1 MTKRATRSEKQE
13 WWSRPLADALSWL
26 TWEHAAYFLLFLV
39 ALALRLW
46 GLGDRAMSHDESLH
60 ALYSWKLYAGQGY
73 QHDPMMHGPF
83 LFFANALTY
92 YLFGVS
98 DFTARLVPALF
109 GAVLVVLPYFLRK
122 WMGRLGALAAAVIL
136 TLSPSFLYYSRYI
149 RNDIY
154 IAVWSV
160 LMVIALFRFMDERK
174 NRYIYLFGIVALL
187 SIATKEVAY
196 ITGFI
201 YC

>member
-26 TWEHAAYFLLFLV
+26 TWEHAAYLALFLV

-83 LFFANALTY
+83 LFFANALIY

-122 WMGRLGALAAAVIL
+122 WMGRL
-136 TLSPSFLYYSRYI
+136 P
-149 RNDIY
+149 
-154 IAVWSV
+154 
-160 LMVIALFRFMDERK
+160 
-174 NRYIYLFGIVALL
+174 LL
-187 SIATKEVAY
+187 SKHEKCQG
-196 ITGFI
+196 ITLPFSTIPVRRLGGGVPELREQPKDARQYLMQESSSQSFR
-201 YC
+201 